1 MSNTKVITKKSFI
14 GGRLVYPGA
23 IVDVDEKGA
32 VLPAGSTP
40 VDQLSDEQLES
51 VLAARKGLTGS
62 SVNTADPVKGNT
74 GVQEAAFANIRPGG
88 DGSRPQV
95 IPPGTEEH
103 QGSFVHPAS
112 EDAPAAIEQVVA
124 PGGDVDTAIAPASR
138 RSARKQADD

>member
-1 MSNTKVITKKSFI
+1 MGNTKVITKKSFI

-23 IVDVDEKGA
+23 VIDVDEKGA

-40 VDQLSDEQLES
+40 LDQLSDDQLEAI
-51 VLAARKGLTGS
+51 LAARKGLTASG
-62 SVNTADPVKGNT
+62 VNTAEPNKGNT

-103 QGSFVHPAS
+103 QGSFVHPATYAS
-112 EDAPAAIEQVVA
+112 PAAIEQIVA
-124 PGGDVDTAIAPASR
+124 PQGEVDHAIAPASR
-138 RSARKQADD
+138 RRKPADD